1 MHLLIVRDG
10 DENDRICPR
19 SWSALNHR
27 DGPRTVDIFLERIAD
42 IAFSVWTIGYLQ
54 PTGVRTRGN
63 EIRFLVPF
71 TSVNSYKNSFFP
83 STLEQSSIRY
93 HKNAIPRGFQGRDCF
108 QLPLDQPQMF
118 LTRLFYPAPVNFCKY
133 TNRPSL
139 TCTVHSK
146 CINDHTLRSDIF
158 LPKCPTNL
166 RVNTL

>member
-1 MHLLIVRDG
+1 MARFTLGDYRRTSSVSSMLHQLIKWDDLITRRHQSKVTMIYRV
-10 DENDRICPR
+10 IHQLVAIP
-19 SWSALNHR
+19 SA
-27 DGPRTVDIFLERIAD
+27 P
-42 IAFSVWTIGYLQ
+42 YLQ

-63 EIRFLVPF
+63 EMRFLVPF

-118 LTRLFYPAPVNFCKY
+118 LTRSFYPAPVNICKY

-139 TCTVHSK
+139 TCT
-146 CINDHTLRSDIF
+146 
-158 LPKCPTNL
+158 
-166 RVNTL
+166 